1 MWNNCK
7 VYIYGN
13 ECLRQRFLIN
23 DLYVHCKLLTKI
35 CKIWYWNIC
44 ARREF
49 ITSVLVKLKVRI
61 WKLDSSVRI
70 LFLYVSDN
78 LLNVLSKCKEHLL
91 SMKKVFLFFF
101 LLHLWPTCQWI
112 KCYWNWFLKEIGYLK
127 ASISTE
133 IWLNATNISPPLSD
147 GQSIFFR
154 NNFFL
159 TNTLIY
165 WLSKYNGGEAFCL
178 DNWLNKLIAA
188 SLPSLYTVNIFQDW
202 FWHHT

>member
-44 ARREF
+44 ARIEF

-61 WKLDSSVRI
+61 WKLDSSVSI

-147 GQSIFFR
+147 GQSEFFLGIIFF
-154 NNFFL
+154 N
-159 TNTLIY
+159 
-165 WLSKYNGGEAFCL
+165 
-178 DNWLNKLIAA
+178 
-188 SLPSLYTVNIFQDW
+188 
-202 FWHHT
+202 

>member
-35 CKIWYWNIC
+35 WYWNIC

-61 WKLDSSVRI
+61 WKLDSSVSI

-165 WLSKYNGGEAFCL
+165 RLSKYNGGEAFCL

>member
-44 ARREF
+44 ARIEF

-91 SMKKVFLFFF
+91 SMKKVFLFFPLTLVTNLSMNQM
-101 LLHLWPTCQWI
+101 LLKLIFKGNWLFKSFNLNRDLI
-112 KCYWNWFLKEIGYLK
+112 KCN
-127 ASISTE
+127 
-133 IWLNATNISPPLSD
+133 
-147 GQSIFFR
+147 
-154 NNFFL
+154 
-159 TNTLIY
+159 
-165 WLSKYNGGEAFCL
+165 KY
-178 DNWLNKLIAA
+178 IT
-188 SLPSLYTVNIFQDW
+188 PS
-202 FWHHT
+202 